1 MRFVSIFFTIALFI
15 VALGFALSNT
25 QMTELRFFL
34 TGTEPLLAVPLVIL
48 LLGFFLV
55 GVAFGMLTGLPSYLR
70 QKAELMRLRRQ
81 LRKLEEARAAAA
93 AATPIVS
100 PPAPAPSVSVL
111 ERNDHVRIEG

>member
-34 TGTEPLLAVPLVIL
+34 TGEEPLLNVPLVIL
-48 LLGFFLV
+48 LLGFFLI

-70 QKAELMRLRRQ
+70 HKAELMSLRRQ
-81 LRKLEEARAAAA
+81 LRKLQEAKAVA
-93 AATPIVS
+93 
-100 PPAPAPSVSVL
+100 PAPAAPSPQGPSVSVI
-111 ERNDHVRIEG
+111 EREDRVRIEG